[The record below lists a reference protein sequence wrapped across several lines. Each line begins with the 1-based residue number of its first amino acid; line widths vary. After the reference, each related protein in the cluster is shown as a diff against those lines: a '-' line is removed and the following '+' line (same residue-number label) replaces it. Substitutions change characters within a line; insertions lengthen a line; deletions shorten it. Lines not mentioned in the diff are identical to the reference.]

1 MAGIPRRRPHG
12 REVDPVSPR
21 SEAATASDVR
31 PRLSSRAIG
40 WCADTCGL
48 AGRAVVRGVIE
59 FLRSSNLTFAASIA
73 YYMLLS
79 LFPFLL
85 LVISI
90 LSRLAVGGS
99 GSEVALQ
106 HIIARALPSHFDFVV
121 RQLRE
126 LAATPLNFSLAG
138 TVVTLWASMG
148 VFGAITSA
156 VNHAWGVEQSYGFF
170 KHKLIAF
177 AMMAAAG
184 VLAVAALLLMS
195 TVQVVE
201 ASWFSGIMARFPK
214 LGVLTGFVYRHLPTP
229 MFIVVVGLIYY
240 YVPNAQVRLRD
251 VWLGA
256 ILAAVLWRLAFAGFA
271 WYVRDLSRFNVHGS
285 VAAVVVFLL
294 WVYLSAV
301 ILLYGVEVTAAYARL
316 RKRLPQEMPAA
327 PVRD

>member
-1 MAGIPRRRPHG
+1 VSLRP
-12 REVDPVSPR
+12 D
-21 SEAATASDVR
+21 AATAADLR
-31 PRLSSRAIG
+31 PGAPSRVLA
-40 WCADTCGL
+40 WCAETGRL
-48 AGRAVVRGVIE
+48 AGRAAARGVIE

-73 YYMLLS
+73 YYTLLS

-85 LVISI
+85 LVLSI
-90 LSRLAVGGS
+90 LSRFAVGRS

-106 HIIARALPSHFDFVV
+106 HVIARALPSHFEFVV
-121 RQLRE
+121 RQLNE

-148 VFGAITSA
+148 VFGAIASA
-156 VNHAWGVEQSYGFF
+156 VNHAWGVEHAYGFF

-201 ASWFSGIMARFPK
+201 ANWFASIVARFPE
-214 LGVLTGFVYRHLPTP
+214 LSTLSGLVYRNLPTP

-256 ILAAVLWRLAFAGFA
+256 ILAGVLWRLAFAGFA